1 MGAIRVQELFIYP
14 IKSTQGIRVQ
24 EMELTEL
31 GPAYDRRWMLVGEK
45 NEFLT
50 QRKFPQLSQLFV
62 EFDEEGLQ
70 LFTPSM
76 RRIKVRVPT
85 TKERIAVKIWQ
96 DVCQAVPADAE
107 INQWIS
113 DLLRIPVTLVYM
125 PELSQRE
132 VRESSHSGLSF
143 ADTHPFHLITSPSLI
158 DLNDRI
164 ANENLLS
171 LCFRPNIV
179 VEGDFPPYDEDQW
192 DLIKIGEAEFCCTEW
207 CSRCQIPT
215 LHPFIGVRQGSEPL
229 HTLEK
234 YRLWKQEI
242 WFGQNMILESGSKI
256 KVGDPVS
263 IMTRAGN
270 SLAELHAQG

>member
-1 MGAIRVQELFIYP
+1 MGSMRVQELFIYP

-62 EFDEEGLQ
+62 EFDEDGLH

-85 TKERIAVKIWQ
+85 TRERIDVKIWQ
-96 DVCQAVPADAE
+96 DVTQAIPADAE
-107 INQWIS
+107 TNQWIS
-113 DLLRIPVTLVYM
+113 ELLRINVTLVYM
-125 PELSQRE
+125 PESSKRE
-132 VRESSHSGLSF
+132 VRGKSKSGLSF
-143 ADTHPFHLITSPSLI
+143 ADTHPFHLITTPSLI
-158 DLNDRI
+158 DLNNRI
-164 ANENLLS
+164 VNENLLS

-179 VEGDFPPYDEDQW
+179 VEGDFAPYDEDQW
-192 DLIKIGEAEFCCTEW
+192 DLIKVGEAEFRCQEW

-215 LHPFIGVRQGSEPL
+215 IHPFIGVRQGSEPL
-229 HTLEK
+229 NTLEK

-242 WFGQNMILESGSKI
+242 WFGQNMILVSKAKI
-256 KVGDPVS
+256 RVGDPVS
-263 IMTRAGN
+263 I
-270 SLAELHAQG
+270 LARTENNLVKLQAKK